1 MIEKITNL
9 NEQHDITE
17 LIDNCL
23 AKNKRKIISILNEN
37 NFTNEDSIQ
46 ILRTFLY
53 KSRRILKLREEFE
66 KNNNIDLA
74 ISSAKPPIF
83 WKDKEI
89 TKQQISKW
97 TSNNISKL
105 IYELNNIE
113 LLAKKNI
120 GNSVNLISD
129 FIINQSESRTNN

>member
-1 MIEKITNL
+1 MKKTI
-9 NEQHDITE
+9 
-17 LIDNCL
+17 
-23 AKNKRKIISILNEN
+23 
-37 NFTNEDSIQ
+37 
-46 ILRTFLY
+46 
-53 KSRRILKLREEFE
+53 
-66 KNNNIDLA
+66 IDLA